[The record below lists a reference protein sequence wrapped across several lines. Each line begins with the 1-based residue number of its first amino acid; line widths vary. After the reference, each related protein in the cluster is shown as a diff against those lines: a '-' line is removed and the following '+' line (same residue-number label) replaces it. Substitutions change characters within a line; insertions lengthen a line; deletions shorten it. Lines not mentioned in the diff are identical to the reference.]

1 MKIRITENQLNR
13 LIKDEDIEKLGK
25 VNNAKQKVR
34 KISEKVDDMG
44 LGSPVSD
51 FLVRVAAVESCY
63 GLNPRSGRNY
73 WQVDPIAFK
82 DTQSLD
88 AHPNLSKKYI
98 ILKKYGIDWESKT
111 YSDIT
116 KDSLL
121 NCIAARLY
129 LANKPGTIGSDIQ
142 SQSSY
147 WKRYYNTGSG
157 AGSTEDFIN
166 KNSGKGLHN
175 CVGYV

>member
-1 MKIRITENQLNR
+1 MRIIITENQLKK
-13 LIKDEDIEKLGK
+13 LISEQNTEKLAK

-34 KISEKVDDMG
+34 KIAEKVDGMG
-44 LGSPVSD
+44 LGSPISD
-51 FLVRVAAVESCY
+51 FLIRVAAVESCY
-63 GLNPRSGRNY
+63 GLNPRAGRNY
-73 WQVDPIAFK
+73 WQVDPIAFE

-88 AHPNLSKKYI
+88 AHPNLNKKYD
-98 ILKKYGIDWESKT
+98 ILKKYGIDWKSKT

-129 LANKPGTIGSDIQ
+129 LGNKPGAIGSDLQ
-142 SQSSY
+142 SQASY
-147 WKRYYNTGSG
+147 WKKYYNTGAG